1 MNSLISRNKFV
12 VMSVSILALIG
23 MSALSGCSQKT
34 SNEEIANQVKIAM
47 EEAEKAKQ
55 ETAASTQAAPAP
67 VAAAPKQVSKP
78 KTAEK
83 NTRAEETKPAQAAP
97 AEKAVCSNCGVV
109 LSVKEVEVEG
119 KGSGL
124 GAIAGGVAGG
134 LLGNQVGQGTG
145 RDVATAVGV
154 FGGAI
159 AGHKIEQ
166 NVKKTKVYDVSVK
179 MENGKE
185 LVLRHSA
192 NPGVSAGEK
201 VKVENDLV
209 VKN

>member
-1 MNSLISRNKFV
+1 MLA
-12 VMSVSILALIG
+12 VMGIF
-23 MSALSGCSQKT
+23 ALSGCTEKNS
-34 SNEEIANQVKIAM
+34 SEEIAKQVKIAM

-55 ETAASTQAAPAP
+55 ESSAQAAPAP
-67 VAAAPKQVSKP
+67 APAATPVAATAKQASKP
-78 KTAEK
+78 KTANK
-83 NTRAEETKPAQAAP
+83 IMRATEAEPVQVAAV
-97 AEKAVCSNCGVV
+97 EKAVCSNCGVV

-154 FGGAI
+154 FGGVI

-185 LVLRHSA
+185 LVLRHNT
-192 NPGVSAGEK
+192 NPGVSAGDK
-201 VKVENDLV
+201 VTIVNDLV